1 VNGLST
7 DIKSWKR
14 NWKYK
19 KLPYLWRRLNVDLI
33 SLVETQAQPAL
44 LDATCNMPST
54 LFAHETHVTKLS
66 NNSNELINKHQQ
78 GGLMSSVRGE
88 CCKLVT
94 ATSCDPTGLARW
106 QSIDLKN
113 ANGKIRFIT
122 AYQGVPSK
130 QTSNTVHQQQLRYW
144 QRHNRNICP
153 RKAFALDIK
162 EHLQKSLQEGFAI
175 ILCLDSN
182 EDMTS
187 GRLFKV
193 FTQMGLIETYKTQTQ
208 LPPPN
213 SFFKGTRQL
222 DAIWVSPSLHPKS
235 TSITPHF
242 FGVGDHR
249 TIIVDFDVESIL
261 GNGFIPFCP
270 QKMRRLNTSN
280 ALATNNYIEKAEA
293 LFQHHRIMEKL
304 ESIEA
309 EGENLSSEERQRK
322 LNHIDKM
329 ATELLLSAERKC
341 RNLRTGAV
349 QFNPDLSKLG
359 LTWRFWRKVVHFR
372 QKR

>member
-1 VNGLST
+1 MHSQSEARIEKVKLSVKSLRVHRKTTASIKSTPFNQIPTFGSPVSSKPPSSIRLYFENVNGLST
-7 DIKSWKR
+7 DVKSWKR
-14 NWKYK
+14 NWKCK
-19 KLPYLWRRLNVDLI
+19 KLPYLWRRLNVDLM

-44 LDATCNMPST
+44 LDATCNTPST

-162 EHLQKSLQEGFAI
+162 EHLHNSLQEGFAI

-187 GRLFKV
+187 GRLF
-193 FTQMGLIETYKTQTQ
+193 
-208 LPPPN
+208 
-213 SFFKGTRQL
+213 
-222 DAIWVSPSLHPKS
+222 
-235 TSITPHF
+235 
-242 FGVGDHR
+242 
-249 TIIVDFDVESIL
+249 
-261 GNGFIPFCP
+261 
-270 QKMRRLNTSN
+270 
-280 ALATNNYIEKAEA
+280 
-293 LFQHHRIMEKL
+293 
-304 ESIEA
+304 
-309 EGENLSSEERQRK
+309 
-322 LNHIDKM
+322 
-329 ATELLLSAERKC
+329 
-341 RNLRTGAV
+341 
-349 QFNPDLSKLG
+349 
-359 LTWRFWRKVVHFR
+359 
-372 QKR
+372 